1 MRSKTFIIEAL
12 WMLFITLSLRL
23 MMTQDDII
31 AIVLE
36 SLLSICF
43 IALSGIIVTKRI
55 RIILNIVVSLLGVL
69 VAPSYILLLPLVYLI
84 TFDIGFF
91 CILVIFV
98 SFVSILLYYFI

>member
-12 WMLFITLSLRL
+12 WMLLITLSLRL
-23 MMTQDDII
+23 MMTQDEII
-31 AIVLE
+31 TIVLE

-69 VAPSYILLLPLVYLI
+69 VAPSYI
-84 TFDIGFF
+84 F
-91 CILVIFV
+91 CYYR
-98 SFVSILLYYFI
+98 LYTY